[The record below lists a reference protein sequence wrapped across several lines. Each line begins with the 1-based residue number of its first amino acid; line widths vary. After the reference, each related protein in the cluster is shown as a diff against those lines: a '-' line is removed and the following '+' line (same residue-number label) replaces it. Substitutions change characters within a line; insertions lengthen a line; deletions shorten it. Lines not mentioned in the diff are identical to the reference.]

1 MSPAHILSKWQ
12 SREPVA
18 PAQNCDTP
26 VLRGTLGSALT
37 VSAVLW
43 SSDLSVESASLVL
56 VYQRSEFVARSP
68 TQGSG
73 DCRSGYSCTGHTVS
87 VCVLEAPSPSGRRR
101 GLSQS
106 RALPRP
112 PLILRISE
120 DLLRNTPVPQVTAVT
135 QHRAEGSSQRHSWV
149 LSPWPQTPFSGKT
162 NLP

>member
-12 SREPVA
+12 SREPAA

-26 VLRGTLGSALT
+26 VLPGTLGSALT

-56 VYQRSEFVARSP
+56 INVVSFWLDFPLKALVTVEVDTAAQATPCLCPGSP
-68 TQGSG
+68 IPVW
-73 DCRSGYSCTGHTVS
+73 C
-87 VCVLEAPSPSGRRR
+87 

-112 PLILRISE
+112 PLILRIS

-135 QHRAEGSSQRHSWV
+135 RHRADGSSQRHSWV

>member
-1 MSPAHILSKWQ
+1 MNARQCPLLTSSPNGSLESP
-12 SREPVA
+12 SLVA
-18 PAQNCDTP
+18 RAQNCDTP
-26 VLRGTLGSALT
+26 VLPGTLGSALT
-37 VSAVLW
+37 VSAVLR
-43 SSDLSVESASLVL
+43 SSELSVESASLVL
-56 VYQRSEFVARSP
+56 ITVVSFRLDFPLKALVTVEVDTAAQATPCLCPGSP
-68 TQGSG
+68 VPVW
-73 DCRSGYSCTGHTVS
+73 C
-87 VCVLEAPSPSGRRR
+87 

-135 QHRAEGSSQRHSWV
+135 QRHSWV